1 MNEHNIKYV
10 GIDLGD
16 RTSMIH
22 ILDEAGE
29 FFEETRLPTTA
40 PALKMKFGNQP
51 PLQIAMEVGSQSRW
65 VSRTLSEMGH
75 DVIVADAR
83 KLRLIYQ
90 NPRKS
95 DSVDAEY
102 LARLVRLDIKLLS
115 PVKHRS
121 ETAQQDLVILRSR
134 DILVRARTKLIN
146 HVRGIL
152 KSFGVRLPSCST
164 NNFAKRAKPELP
176 DSLRIALEGV
186 LEMIQDLTLQIRAYD
201 QEIERLCQEKYP
213 ETKSMR
219 QIKGVGPLTSL
230 AFILTLE
237 DPKRFKVSREV
248 GPYLGLVPRR
258 SQSGDVDNQG
268 RITKT
273 GDSYL
278 RRLLVGCAHYI
289 LGPFGEEC
297 NLREWGLKLAAGDS
311 SRAKNRAAV
320 AVARKLAVLLH
331 KLWVSDQDYH
341 PFYPKL
347 RLDPMIEEAVLLE

>member
-1 MNEHNIKYV
+1 MNKNNIKYV

-22 ILDEAGE
+22 VLDKAGE

-40 PALKMKFGNQP
+40 AALRMKFGNQP

-65 VSRTLSEMGH
+65 ISRMLSEMGH

-102 LARLVRLDIKLLS
+102 LARLVRLDTKLLS

-121 ETAQQDLVILRSR
+121 EASQQDLAILRSR
-134 DILVRARTKLIN
+134 DVLVRSRTKLVN

-152 KSFGVRLPSCST
+152 KSFGVRVPSCST

-176 DSLRIALEGV
+176 DSLQLALEGV
-186 LEMIQDLTLQIRAYD
+186 LEVIEELTHRIRSYD

-213 ETKSMR
+213 ETENMR
-219 QIKGVGPLTSL
+219 QIKGVGPITAL

-237 DPKRFKVSREV
+237 DPSRFRVSREV
-248 GPYLGLVPRR
+248 GPFLGLVPRR
-258 SQSGDVDNQG
+258 SQSGEVDRQG

-289 LGPFGEEC
+289 LGPFGEES
-297 NLREWGLKLAAGDS
+297 NLREWGLQLAAGDS
-311 SRAKNRAAV
+311 SRAKNRATV

-331 KLWVSDQDYH
+331 KLWVSGQDYH

-347 RLDPMIEEAVLLE
+347 RIDPMIEEANLLA

>member
-1 MNEHNIKYV
+1 MNKNNIKYV

-22 ILDEAGE
+22 VLDEEGE

-40 PALKMKFGNQP
+40 PAMKMKFGNQP

-65 VSRTLSEMGH
+65 VSRTLIEMGH

-102 LARLVRLDIKLLS
+102 LARLVRLDTKLLS

-121 ETAQQDLVILRSR
+121 ETAQQDLAILRSR

-152 KSFGVRLPSCST
+152 KSFEVRVPSCST
-164 NNFAKRAKPELP
+164 NNFPKRAKPELP
-176 DSLRIALEGV
+176 DSLRLALESV
-186 LEMIQDLTLQIRAYD
+186 LEVIQDLSVRIRTYD

-213 ETKSMR
+213 ETESMR

-237 DPKRFKVSREV
+237 DPRRFRVSREV
-248 GPYLGLVPRR
+248 GPYLGLVPKR
-258 SQSGDVDNQG
+258 SQSGEVDHQG
-268 RITKT
+268 GITKT

-278 RRLLVGCAHYI
+278 RRLLVGCSHYI
-289 LGPFGEEC
+289 LGPFGEESK
-297 NLREWGLKLAAGDS
+297 LREWGLQLAAGDS
-311 SRAKNRAAV
+311 SRAKNRATV

-331 KLWVSDQDYH
+331 KLWVSGQDYH

-347 RLDPMIEEAVLLE
+347 RLDSMLQEVDLLK